1 VTGGPDTAASL
12 AAAARCYCAAMD
24 PAALAGLEHAN
35 MLHAFGSTAEHVPG
49 ALVAHDGGVLL
60 VASGLP
66 IRIFNAVMIE
76 RDTAAPD
83 AIAAAVS
90 TLRERAAPF
99 VVYLRRRT
107 DDRFVPV
114 VKRLGLEVPAHHTP
128 MPGMAMPLPAGGARV
143 THGLDIRQVVDAT
156 GQEDHILT
164 LAAGF
169 EAPPGLIRPWI
180 GADMWERPGVSMYVG
195 YVDDK
200 AVTTGI
206 GIVSGRTIGI
216 YNVATIPSAR
226 KRGFGAA
233 ITHRIAADGE
243 AAGCDVA
250 ALQASDM
257 GRPVYESLGYRTVVE
272 YDGWIDPV
280 EPQSRP

>member
-1 VTGGPDTAASL
+1 V
-12 AAAARCYCAAMD
+12 D

-35 MLHAFGSTAEHVPG
+35 MLHAFGSTAERVPG

-66 IRIFNAVMIE
+66 IRVFNAVMIE
-76 RDTAAPD
+76 PDTATPE
-83 AIAAAVS
+83 AIADAVS
-90 TLRERAAPF
+90 TLRERAVPF
-99 VVYLRRRT
+99 VVHLRRRT

-114 VKRLGLEVPAHHTP
+114 AKRLGLELPADHAP
-128 MPGMAMPLPAGGARV
+128 MPGMAMPLPARQARV
-143 THGLDIRQVVDAT
+143 TPALDIRPVVDSV

-164 LAAGF
+164 SAVGF
-169 EAPPGLIRPWI
+169 GAPPDLIRPWI

-195 YVDDK
+195 YVGDN

-226 KRGFGAA
+226 KRGFGTA

-257 GRPVYESLGYRTVVE
+257 GRPVYETLGYRTVVE
-272 YDGWIDPV
+272 YDGWIDPA
-280 EPQSRP
+280 ELRSPP

>member
-1 VTGGPDTAASL
+1 
-12 AAAARCYCAAMD
+12 
-24 PAALAGLEHAN
+24 

-76 RDTAAPD
+76 RDTATPE
-83 AIAAAVS
+83 AVAHAVL

-99 VVYLRRRT
+99 VVHLRRRT
-107 DDRFVPV
+107 DDRFLPAV
-114 VKRLGLEVPAHHTP
+114 RNLGLELPADDAP
-128 MPGMAMPLPAGGARV
+128 MPGMAMALPVGRARA
-143 THGLDIRQVVDAT
+143 TPALDIRRVMDSA

-164 LAAGF
+164 SAVGF
-169 EAPPGLIRPWI
+169 GAPPDLIRPWI
-180 GADMWERPGVSMYVG
+180 GTEMWERPGVSMYVG
-195 YVDDK
+195 YVDGI
-200 AVTTGI
+200 AVTTGV

-216 YNVATIPSAR
+216 YNIATIPSER
-226 KRGFGAA
+226 KRGFGTA
-233 ITHRIAADGE
+233 ITHRIAVDGG

-250 ALQASDM
+250 VLQASDM
-257 GRPVYESLGYRTVVE
+257 GRPVYEKLGYRTVVE

-280 EPQSRP
+280 ERRSRP